1 MSNLMRRVAPALALG
16 GAAVALV
23 TLFDPGLHGSSNAVA
38 AGTLPTAKP
47 AKATTD
53 GTTPNASAPTA
64 QVAPTQ
70 AAPTPAAPTPAATD
84 CSTAKQITGSTVQT
98 QFGPVQ
104 VVAKVAGGK
113 VCSADA
119 IQYPNADGRSAY
131 ISQQAIPML
140 NQQAVASGAKLSGVS
155 GASYTSAGYAQS
167 LQSILSKTG

>member
-1 MSNLMRRVAPALALG
+1 MRRLAPALALG

-47 AKATTD
+47 AKAATD

-64 QVAPTQ
+64 Q
-70 AAPTPAAPTPAATD
+70 AAPAAAATD
-84 CSTAKQITGSTVQT
+84 CSTAKAVTGSTVQT

-119 IQYPNADGRSAY
+119 VQYPNADGRSAY

-140 NQQAVASGAKLSGVS
+140 NQQAVSSGAKLSGVS